1 MTIDHPMTRPTIPQ
15 AFTAKHAAFVR
26 HTPFGH
32 LLDSDRAAILRC
44 VARDAGVSLQD
55 AHDGIVE
62 HLGKGVTHG

>member
-1 MTIDHPMTRPTIPQ
+1 MTRPTIPQ

-26 HTPFGH
+26 NTPFGH
-32 LLDSDRAAILRC
+32 LLDSDLRDLLRC

-62 HLGKGVTHG
+62 HLGEGVRRG

>member
-1 MTIDHPMTRPTIPQ
+1 MTRPTIPQ
-15 AFTAKHAAFVR
+15 TFTAKHAAFVR
-26 HTPFGH
+26 HAPFGH
-32 LLDSDRAAILRC
+32 LLASDRADLLRC